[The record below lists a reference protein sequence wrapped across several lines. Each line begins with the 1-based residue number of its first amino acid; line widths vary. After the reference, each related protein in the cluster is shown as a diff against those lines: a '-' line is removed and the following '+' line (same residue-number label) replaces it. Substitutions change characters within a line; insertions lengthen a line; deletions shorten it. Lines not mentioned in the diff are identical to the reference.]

1 MYNVCQRYFIHVT
14 KFASWPI
21 INFCGHLAGC
31 YYSPILQES
40 HFQHLARSLYSHLLW
55 PYDLLWPL
63 KMTHYIT
70 PKEGQSLPRRGLY
83 LNRWNLNFRLDKSY
97 TFCESPFFRH
107 PTPFNARTTPLRT
120 LLSTAQPP
128 ERRTN
133 LGGQFRRTFIRS
145 FQVVLLFIRSFCFF
159 ATLSQMTLAL

>member
-1 MYNVCQRYFIHVT
+1 MYVKDTLFMWQNLHHGQSSIFVATLLAVIIALFCRN
-14 KFASWPI
+14 PI
-21 INFCGHLAGC
+21 SNIWREV
-31 YYSPILQES
+31 YTPISVMIVL
-40 HFQHLARSLYSHLLW
+40 
-55 PYDLLWPL
+55 PL

-97 TFCESPFFRH
+97 TFCESPFFRD

-145 FQVVLLFIRSFCFF
+145 FLVVLLFIRSFCFF